1 MKEREKFGSR
11 MGFILVSAGCAI
23 GLGNVWKFPYM
34 AGEYGGAAFILM
46 YLLFL
51 IVLGLPILVCEFSV
65 GRASRKS
72 TARAF
77 HEMEPKGSNFHKF
90 SYMSMVSNYVLMM
103 FYTMVAGWMAY
114 YCYRMAKG
122 EFSGVTTEAVQQGY
136 DKMLASPGIMTG
148 WMIAVVILGF
158 LICSLGVQRGLEKI
172 TKVMMTCLLVLIVV
186 LAVRSLTLPGAE
198 EGVRFYLV
206 PNMDSI
212 REVGLGNMIFGAM
225 SQAFFTLSIG
235 VRSLTLP
242 GAEEGVRFYLVPNM
256 DSIREVGLGNMIF
269 GAMSQ
274 AFFTLS
280 IGAGSM
286 TIFGSYPSKDR
297 SLAGESVH
305 ILVLDTFVATMAGLI
320 VIPACFAYGVEPG
333 AGPGLVFIA
342 LPNVFNK
349 MAGGRFW
356 GAMFFLFLFFAALS
370 TVTAVFENI
379 ISYGM
384 DLFIALPNVFNKM
397 AGGRFWGAMFFLFLF
412 FAALS
417 TVTAVFEN
425 IISYGMDLFGW
436 SRKKAVIVNLVGIPL
451 LSLPAILG
459 FNVLSGF
466 MPFGAGS
473 NIMDL
478 EDFGW
483 SRKKAVI
490 VNLVGIPLL
499 SLPAILGFN
508 VLSGFMPFGAGS
520 NIMDLEDFIVSNNI
534 LPLGSVVY
542 IMFCVSKYG
551 WGWDGFIKEVNTGQG
566 IKFPKGIRFY
576 MMVVIPVVI
585 VVIYLKGYFDK
596 FAGQGTGVLAAWMA
610 VCRTGYRCFGC
621 MDGGISCSAGIN
633 CMVYFRWKKETGRK
647 KVGRNN
653 YDFRKNE
660 AFCRK

>member
-51 IVLGLPILVCEFSV
+51 LVLGLPILVCEFSV

-77 HEMEPKGSNFHKF
+77 HELEPKGSNFHKF

-235 VRSLTLP
+235 
-242 GAEEGVRFYLVPNM
+242 
-256 DSIREVGLGNMIF
+256 
-269 GAMSQ
+269 
-274 AFFTLS
+274 
-280 IGAGSM
+280 AGSM
-286 TIFGSYPSKDR
+286 TIFGSYLSKDR

-305 ILVLDTFVATMAGLI
+305 ILILDTFVATMAGLI

-349 MAGGRFW
+349 MAGGQFW

-379 ISYGM
+379 ISYG
-384 DLFIALPNVFNKM
+384 I
-397 AGGRFWGAMFFLFLF
+397 
-412 FAALS
+412 
-417 TVTAVFEN
+417 
-425 IISYGMDLFGW
+425 DLFGW
-436 SRKKAVIVNLVGIPL
+436 SRKKAVII
-451 LSLPAILG
+451 
-459 FNVLSGF
+459 
-466 MPFGAGS
+466 
-473 NIMDL
+473 
-478 EDFGW
+478 
-483 SRKKAVI
+483 
-490 VNLVGIPLL
+490 NLVGIPLL

-542 IMFCVSKYG
+542 VMFCVSKYG
-551 WGWDGFIKEVNTGQG
+551 WGWDNFIKEVNTGKG
-566 IKFPKGIRFY
+566 LKFPGGIRFY
-576 MMVVIPVVI
+576 MLVVIPVVI
-585 VVIYLKGYFDK
+585 VVIYLKGYYDK
-596 FAGQGTGVLAAWMA
+596 FAGQGAGTLAAWMA
-610 VCRTGYRCFGC
+610 VSLAVLALIAWFVFCG
-621 MDGGISCSAGIN
+621 
-633 CMVYFRWKKETGRK
+633 KKK
-647 KVGRNN
+647 KAEKR
-653 YDFRKNE
+653 
-660 AFCRK
+660 